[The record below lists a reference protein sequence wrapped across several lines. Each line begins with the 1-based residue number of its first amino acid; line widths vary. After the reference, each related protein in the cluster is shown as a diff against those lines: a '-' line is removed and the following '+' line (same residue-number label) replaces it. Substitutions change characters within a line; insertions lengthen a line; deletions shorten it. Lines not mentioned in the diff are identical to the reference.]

1 MLGKVQINLEDLLL
15 AYQKMCWVH
24 YLALTYETHRDICK
38 IVHSTSRGHEA
49 IQLALAWH
57 LKPIDYIYPYYR
69 DESVL
74 LGIGMTPYQMILQ
87 LLAKKEDPF
96 SGGRMYYAHPS
107 LRDED
112 KPKIP
117 YQSSATGM
125 QAIPS
130 TGAAHGIKY
139 KEKQQLF
146 SSDEELPIVIC
157 SLGDGAITEGEV
169 SESFQEAVLHK
180 LPIIYVIQDNGWS
193 ISAKSP
199 EFTAMSPIEFAKGFK
214 GLETISVDGWDF
226 IECYETM
233 RKTVETVRKE
243 RRPFMVHAKV
253 PLLHHHTSGV
263 RKEWYRDP
271 EDLAQLS
278 QICPRFTLK
287 NQLLS
292 IGIEESVLNEIE
304 NEAEKYIAE
313 EFQKAIQAE
322 EPALES
328 LFEHVYAPTLITE
341 EKGERTPKDG
351 KEVVMVDAALHA
363 LEELMKVYPE
373 LVFYGQDVGGEL
385 GGVFREAALL
395 AKKFGDSRVFNTPI
409 QEAYI
414 IGSTAGMSAVG
425 CKPVVEVQFA
435 DYIWPGLNQLFT
447 ELSRSCYLS
456 NGKWPV
462 QSLIR
467 VPIGAYGGGGPFH
480 SSSVESVLCNIKG
493 IKVVYPSNAAD
504 LKGLFK
510 AAFLD
515 PNPVV
520 MLEHK
525 GLYWSKVPGSK
536 AARTIEPDENYVI
549 PLGKGRVFLEA
560 SQEAI
565 DNGESC
571 LVVTYGMGVHW
582 ALNAAQK
589 FHQQVEIL
597 DLRTL
602 MPVDWDLISER
613 VKVHN
618 KVLVVTEESTV
629 NTYAEAL
636 AGRIGREFFKFLD
649 APVKVIGSENVPA
662 IPVNMNLEAF
672 MLPNADK
679 VAQVIQ
685 EILDF

>member
-1 MLGKVQINLEDLLL
+1 MLGVVQINLEDLLS

-24 YLALTYETHRDICK
+24 YMAWTYENHRDICK

-49 IQLALAWH
+49 IQLAIAFH
-57 LKPIDYIYPYYR
+57 LKPVDYVYPYYR
-69 DESVL
+69 DESIL
-74 LGIGMTPYQMILQ
+74 LGIGMTPYQMMLQ
-87 LLAKKEDPF
+87 LLAKKDDPF

-139 KEKQQLF
+139 KEKQKLF
-146 SSDEELPIVIC
+146 AENEVLPIVVC

-169 SESFQEAVLHK
+169 SEAFQEAVLHQ
-180 LPIIYVIQDNGWS
+180 LPIIYVVQDNGWS
-193 ISAKSP
+193 ISARTF
-199 EFTAMSPIEFAKGFK
+199 EFTAMSAVEFAKGFK
-214 GLETISVDGWDF
+214 GLETISIEGWDF
-226 IECYETM
+226 IESYETM
-233 RKTVETVRKE
+233 RKVVETVRKE

-263 RKEWYRDP
+263 RKEWYRSTQ
-271 EDLAQLS
+271 ELENLL
-278 QICPRFTLK
+278 QICPRITLR
-287 NQLLS
+287 NQLLNM
-292 IGIEESVLNEIE
+292 GIEESILLEIE
-304 NEAEKYIAE
+304 KEAERYISE
-313 EFQKAIQAE
+313 EFQKAVQAE
-322 EPALES
+322 EPPLES
-328 LFEHVYAPTLITE
+328 LYEHVYAPTPVTE
-341 EKGERTPKDG
+341 ERGERTPRGG

-395 AKKFGDSRVFNTPI
+395 AKKFGDNRVFNTPI

-447 ELSRSCYLS
+447 ELSRSYYLS
-456 NGKWPV
+456 NGKWSI

-480 SSSVESVLCNIKG
+480 SSSVESVLCNIQG

-520 MLEHK
+520 LLEHK

-536 AARTIEPDENYVI
+536 AAKAIEPDENYII
-549 PLGKGRVFLEA
+549 PLGKARIFLEA

-565 DNGESC
+565 ENGESC
-571 LVVTYGMGVHW
+571 LVITYGMGVHW

-589 FHQQVEIL
+589 FNQQVEIL

-602 MPVDWDLISER
+602 MPVDWNLISER

-618 KVLVVTEESTV
+618 KVLVVTEETTV

-649 APVKVIGSENVPA
+649 GPVQVVGSANVPA
-662 IPVNMNLEAF
+662 IPVNTYLEEF

-679 VAQVIQ
+679 VADA
-685 EILDF
+685 ILELLNF

>member
-1 MLGKVQINLEDLLL
+1 MLGVVQINLEDLLS

-24 YLALTYETHRDICK
+24 YMAWTYENHRDICK

-49 IQLALAWH
+49 IQLAIAFH
-57 LKPIDYIYPYYR
+57 LKPVDYVYPYYR
-69 DESVL
+69 DESIL
-74 LGIGMTPYQMILQ
+74 LGIGMTPYQMMLQ
-87 LLAKKEDPF
+87 LLAKKDDPF

-139 KEKQQLF
+139 KEKQKLF
-146 SSDEELPIVIC
+146 AENEVLPIVVC

-169 SESFQEAVLHK
+169 SEAFQEAVLHQ
-180 LPIIYVIQDNGWS
+180 LPIIYVVQDNGWS
-193 ISAKSP
+193 ISARTS
-199 EFTAMSPIEFAKGFK
+199 EFTAMSAVEFAKGFK
-214 GLETISVDGWDF
+214 GLETISIEGWDF
-226 IECYETM
+226 IESYETM
-233 RKTVETVRKE
+233 RKVVETVRKE

-263 RKEWYRDP
+263 RKEWYRSTQ
-271 EDLAQLS
+271 ELENLL
-278 QICPRFTLK
+278 QICPRITLR
-287 NQLLS
+287 NQLLNM
-292 IGIEESVLNEIE
+292 GIEESILLEIE
-304 NEAEKYIAE
+304 KEAERYISE
-313 EFQKAIQAE
+313 EFQKAVQAE
-322 EPALES
+322 EPPLES
-328 LFEHVYAPTLITE
+328 LYEHVYAPTPVTE
-341 EKGERTPKDG
+341 ERGERTPRGG

-395 AKKFGDSRVFNTPI
+395 AKKFGDNRVFNTPI

-447 ELSRSCYLS
+447 ELSRSYYLS
-456 NGKWPV
+456 NGKWSI

-480 SSSVESVLCNIKG
+480 SSSVESVLCNIQG

-520 MLEHK
+520 LLEHK

-536 AARTIEPDENYVI
+536 AAKAIEPDENYII
-549 PLGKGRVFLEA
+549 PLGKARIFLEA

-565 DNGESC
+565 ENGESC
-571 LVVTYGMGVHW
+571 LVITYGMGVHW

-589 FHQQVEIL
+589 FNQQVEIL

-602 MPVDWDLISER
+602 MPVDWNLISER

-618 KVLVVTEESTV
+618 KVLVVTEETTV

-649 APVKVIGSENVPA
+649 GPVQVVGSANVPA
-662 IPVNMNLEAF
+662 IPVNTYLEEF

-679 VAQVIQ
+679 VADA
-685 EILDF
+685 ILELLNF

>member
-1 MLGKVQINLEDLLL
+1 MLGVVQINLEDLLN
-15 AYQKMCWVH
+15 AYEKMCWVH
-24 YLALTYETHRDICK
+24 YMALTYDNHRDICK

-49 IQLALAWH
+49 IQLAIAWH
-57 LKPIDYIYPYYR
+57 LKPIDYVYPYYR

-74 LGIGMTPYQMILQ
+74 LGIGMTPYQMMLQ

-107 LRDED
+107 LRDSD

-139 KEKQQLF
+139 KEKQKLF
-146 SSDEELPIVIC
+146 LPDEELPIVIC

-169 SESFQEAVLHK
+169 SEAFQEAVLHQ

-193 ISAKSP
+193 ISAKSY

-214 GLETISVDGWDF
+214 GLETISIDGWDF

-243 RRPFMVHAKV
+243 RRPFLVHAKV

-263 RKEWYRDP
+263 RKEWYRSP
-271 EDLAQLS
+271 SELESLL
-278 QICPRFTLK
+278 QICPRITLR
-287 NQLLS
+287 NQLLNM
-292 IGIEESVLNEIE
+292 GIEESVVINIE
-304 NEAEKYIAE
+304 QEAEKLISE

-322 EPALES
+322 EPSLDS
-328 LFEHVYAPTLITE
+328 LFEYIYAPSPITE
-341 EKGERTPKDG
+341 EKGERTPQNG
-351 KEVVMVDAALHA
+351 QEVVMVDAALHA
-363 LEELMKVYPE
+363 LEELMKEYPE

-395 AKKFGDSRVFNTPI
+395 AKKFGDNRVFNTPI

-435 DYIWPGLNQLFT
+435 DYIWPGINQLFT
-447 ELSRSCYLS
+447 ELSRSYYLS
-456 NGKWPV
+456 NGKWSI

-493 IKVVYPSNAAD
+493 IKVAYPSNAAD
-504 LKGLFK
+504 LKGIFK

-520 MLEHK
+520 LLEHK

-549 PLGKGRVFLEA
+549 PLGKGRIFLNA
-560 SQEAI
+560 SQSAI

-589 FHQQVEIL
+589 FNQQVEIL

-613 VKVHN
+613 VKIHN

-636 AGRIGREFFKFLD
+636 AGRIGREFFKLLD
-649 APVKVIGSENVPA
+649 APVKIVGSENVPA
-662 IPVNMNLEAF
+662 IPVNMNLETF

-679 VAQVIQ
+679 VALAIQ

>member
-24 YLALTYETHRDICK
+24 FMALTYENHRDICK

-57 LKPIDYIYPYYR
+57 LKPIDYVYPYYR

-146 SSDEELPIVIC
+146 SPEEELPIVIC

-169 SESFQEAVLHK
+169 SEAFQEAVLHQ
-180 LPIIYVIQDNGWS
+180 LPIIYVIQDNEWS

-214 GLETISVDGWDF
+214 GLVTVSVDGWDF

-233 RKTVETVRKE
+233 RKAVETVRKE
-243 RRPFMVHAKV
+243 RRPFLVHAKV

-278 QICPRFTLK
+278 QICPRVTLK

-313 EFQKAIQAE
+313 EFQKAVQAE

-328 LFEHVYAPTLITE
+328 LFEHVYAPTPITE
-341 EKGERTPKDG
+341 ERGERNPKDG

-480 SSSVESVLCNIKG
+480 SSSVESILCNIKG

-549 PLGKGRVFLEA
+549 PLGKGRIFLEA

-589 FHQQVEIL
+589 FHHQVEIL

-649 APVKVIGSENVPA
+649 APVKIVGSENVPA

-679 VAQVIQ
+679 VAQAIQ